1 MEQQN
6 TFTLQPSL
14 AEVCDRFKHWRQ
26 TRKSRREP
34 VPQQLWQYS
43 INEISRALRLN
54 YTDLKNYVHDRC
66 CGEIK
71 AEFYV
76 YLWFLIYYNYPYT
89 AYRSNSA
96 PFRKDYIYRHR

>member
-34 VPQQLWQYS
+34 VPQQLWQAAVQLAGRYS

-76 YLWFLIYYNYPYT
+76 YL
-89 AYRSNSA
+89 
-96 PFRKDYIYRHR
+96 